1 MFLSLL
7 YFHLPSELI
16 SCTQMH
22 KGGETTLARPVEE
35 KRFVKQESHSKSSN
49 AANKSGMNKSLK
61 RYSEVPN

>member
-1 MFLSLL
+1 MCLSMLN
-7 YFHLPSELI
+7 FHLPSGLI

-35 KRFVKQESHSKSSN
+35 KRFVKQESHGKNSN

-61 RYSEVPN
+61 R